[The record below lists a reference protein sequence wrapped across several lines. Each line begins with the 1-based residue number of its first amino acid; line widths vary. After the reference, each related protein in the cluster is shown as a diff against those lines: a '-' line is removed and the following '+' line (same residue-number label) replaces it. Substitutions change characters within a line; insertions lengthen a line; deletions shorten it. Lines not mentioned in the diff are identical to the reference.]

1 MRQKDLKQLSDKEL
15 SLVYDEHVLK
25 YKNAPTDDSEE
36 SRELERNLLI
46 DGGVIQ
52 REIASRQCE
61 PRVITT
67 FIDWIKSGEI
77 KPTKELQEETDTWL
91 NFSGVNDGDN
101 QEQVI
106 ANRRK
111 ALGDL
116 LVKWQSQFKQQ
127 VLHNVDSVIQG
138 LAGTLPNYL
147 KEKFN

>member
-1 MRQKDLKQLSDKEL
+1 M
-15 SLVYDEHVLK
+15 YDEHVLK

-77 KPTKELQEETDTWL
+77 IPTKELQEETDIWL
-91 NFSGVNDGDN
+91 SFSGVTEAENK
-101 QEQVI
+101 EQIIINRDI
-106 ANRRK
+106 ALK
-111 ALGDL
+111 DL
-116 LVKWQSQFKQQ
+116 LLKWESQLQQ
-127 VLHNVDSVIQG
+127 QNLHNKDSIIHE
-138 LAGTLPNYL
+138 LASALPNYL
-147 KEKFN
+147 MEKFN